1 MRILMLTA
9 GMGGGGTER
18 VISVVA
24 NYMVGQGH
32 DVTIAMTA
40 NSEVVYKLND
50 SIKVLQLGDR
60 TGGSIKK
67 RLLRISKIRKLYKED
82 PNRLVVSF
90 GMETNLFAVIAGF
103 FTRTKVLLSE
113 RNDPDKCNFKL
124 IRNILYQ
131 FGDGFIFQTKQA
143 MDYFGPSIRK
153 KGTVIPNP
161 VSDKLPEIYEGPRRC
176 NLVTAGR
183 LEPQK
188 NHRLLIEAFKDFHD
202 DYPEYTLDIY
212 GQGYLEDELKQL
224 TDSLKLNDSVIFK
237 GFSKN
242 VMEEIRDA
250 GMFVLSSDY
259 EGISNSLM
267 EAMSIGMPVI
277 STDCPI
283 GGSALLIDNDRNGIL
298 VPVNDKTALSEAM
311 EKIAKDDEFARS
323 IASQAAKVREDYSSE
338 KICSLWLEYLLLN
351 EVVK

>member
-1 MRILMLTA
+1 MRVLMLTA

-24 NYMVGQGH
+24 NYLVSKGH

-40 NSEVVYKLND
+40 NSEIVYRLED
-50 SIKVLQLGDR
+50 SVEVLQLGDR

-67 RLLRISKIRKLYKED
+67 RFERIAKIGRLYREDSK
-82 PNRLVVSF
+82 RLVVAF
-90 GMETNLFAVIAGF
+90 GMETNLFAVLAGLF
-103 FTRTKVLLSE
+103 AGNRILLSE
-113 RNDPDKCNFKL
+113 RNDPDKCDFKT
-124 IRNILYQ
+124 IRNILYR
-131 FGDGFIFQTKQA
+131 FGDGFIFQTQQA
-143 MDYFGPSIRK
+143 SDYFSPAIGR

-161 VSDKLPEIYEGPRRC
+161 VSDRLPPCYDGERRK
-176 NLVTAGR
+176 NIVTAGR

-188 NHRLLIEAFKDFHD
+188 NHRLLIEAFGDFHKNH
-202 DYPEYTLDIY
+202 PEYTLDIY
-212 GQGYLEDELKQL
+212 GQGYLESELRQQVTEL
-224 TDSLKLNDSVIFK
+224 GLEDSVIFK

-267 EAMSIGMPVI
+267 EAMSIGMPVV

-283 GGSALLIDNDRNGIL
+283 GGSALLIRDGENGVL
-298 VPVNDKTALSEAM
+298 VPVGQRDALAQAM
-311 EKIAKDDEFARS
+311 SKIADNEEFANNIS
-323 IASQAAKVREDYSSE
+323 KEAAKVRDDYSSE
-338 KICSLWLEYLLLN
+338 RICSMWLDYLQK
-351 EVVK
+351 EVNK